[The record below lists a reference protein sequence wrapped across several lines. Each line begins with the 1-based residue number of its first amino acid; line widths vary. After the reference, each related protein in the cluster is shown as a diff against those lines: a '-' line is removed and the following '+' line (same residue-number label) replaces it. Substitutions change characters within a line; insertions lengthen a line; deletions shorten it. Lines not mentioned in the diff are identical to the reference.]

1 MTFLEY
7 GSVLAV
13 VAAGIA
19 VNRAVRAWQVE
30 RAFEAKFGALR
41 NARGVIAGAESF
53 TLSGST
59 DRAIVLLHGF
69 NDSPQTMRAPAM
81 AMHAAGWTV
90 YAPVLP
96 GHGRS
101 PRAFAASTADD
112 WIGAARAAVRE
123 ALERH
128 ERVAV
133 GGLSLGG
140 ALAAIVASDEPSV
153 KAAVLFAPFLVH
165 SRRLG
170 AIAKLWPLITL
181 GVKYLTGGSATRAV
195 RDPEARASLI
205 AYGCSTP
212 RLLREVQRVVR
223 RARAALPAV
232 RQPVWIAQSSDDYR
246 IPDEQAQGAFD
257 LLRSGD
263 KRLYWTTGNGHVIT
277 VDHGHEELS
286 AEAARWLESRLPGR
300 DADSKDPRPRVP

>member
-1 MTFLEY
+1 MPL
-7 GSVLAV
+7 LAHGLTLAA
-13 VAAGIA
+13 VAAVIA
-19 VNRAVRAWQVE
+19 ANRALRARQVE
-30 RAFEAKFGALR
+30 RAFDARFAAQS
-41 NARGVIAGAESF
+41 NARGVIAAAESF
-53 TLSGST
+53 TLPGSG

-69 NDSPQTMRAPAM
+69 NDSPQTMRSPAA

-101 PRAFAASTADD
+101 PRAFAESGADAWIST
-112 WIGAARAAVRE
+112 ARAAVRD
-123 ALERH
+123 ALQRH
-128 ERVAV
+128 RQVAV

-140 ALAAIVASDEPSV
+140 ALAAIVAAEEPSV

-170 AIAKLWPLITL
+170 AIAALWPLITL
-181 GVKYLTGGSATRAV
+181 GVKYLTGGSKTRAV
-195 RDPEARASLI
+195 RDPEARAALI

-223 RARAALPAV
+223 QARAALSSV

-246 IPDEQAQGAFD
+246 IPDEQAQAAFD
-257 LLRSGD
+257 LLGSGD
-263 KRLYWTTGNGHVIT
+263 KRLHWTTGNGHVIT

-286 AEAARWLESRLPGR
+286 AEAVRWLESRLPAR
-300 DADSKDPRPRVP
+300 

>member
-1 MTFLEY
+1 MTFLEF
-7 GSVLAV
+7 GMALGAAV
-13 VAAGIA
+13 ALVAARRTW
-19 VNRAVRAWQVE
+19 RARRVE
-30 RAFEAKFGALR
+30 RAFDAKFGAQR

-53 TLSGST
+53 TLEGST

-69 NDSPQTMRAPAM
+69 NDSPQSMRSPAA

-90 YAPVLP
+90 YAPLLP

-101 PRAFAASTADD
+101 PRAFAASSADA
-112 WIGAARAAVRE
+112 WIGAARAAVRD
-123 ALERH
+123 ALQRH
-128 ERVAV
+128 RQVAV

-140 ALAAIVASDEPSV
+140 ALAAIVASEEPSV

-170 AIAKLWPLITL
+170 AIAALWPMVTL
-181 GVKYLTGGSATRAV
+181 GVEYLTGGSSTRAV
-195 RDPEARASLI
+195 RDPQARATLI

-212 RLLREVQRVVR
+212 RLLREVQRVAR

-246 IPDEQAQGAFD
+246 IPDEQAQAAFD
-257 LLRSGD
+257 LLGSAD
-263 KRLYWTTGNGHVIT
+263 KRLHWTTGNGHVIT
-277 VDHGHEELS
+277 VDYGHEELS
-286 AEAARWLESRLPGR
+286 AEAVRWLESRLPAR
-300 DADSKDPRPRVP
+300 

>member
-1 MTFLEY
+1 
-7 GSVLAV
+7 
-13 VAAGIA
+13 
-19 VNRAVRAWQVE
+19 
-30 RAFEAKFGALR
+30 
-41 NARGVIAGAESF
+41 
-53 TLSGST
+53 
-59 DRAIVLLHGF
+59 
-69 NDSPQTMRAPAM
+69 M

-140 ALAAIVASDEPSV
+140 ALAAIVASEEPSV